1 MEPFSLFNPLHSN
14 HQYTYSLY
22 CYQYISKGTDKENF
36 LNNQEYLWLVI
47 ISFKLV
53 TLISDA
59 GVACKEKLDSS
70 H

>member
-14 HQYTYSLY
+14 HQYTYSFY
-22 CYQYISKGTDKENF
+22 CYQYISKGTEKENF

-53 TLISDA
+53 TLMSDA